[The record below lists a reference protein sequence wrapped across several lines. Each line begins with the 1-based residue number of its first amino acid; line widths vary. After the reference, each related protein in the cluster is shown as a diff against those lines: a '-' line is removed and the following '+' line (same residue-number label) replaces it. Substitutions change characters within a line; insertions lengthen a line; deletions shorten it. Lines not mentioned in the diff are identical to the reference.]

1 MDGPTSYEPL
11 FNTIPRACERTGL
24 GRSKIYELIAA
35 GDLVTVKVGRRT
47 LIPEASLKAW
57 AASLL
62 ETTMGG
68 QPGN

>member
-1 MDGPTSYEPL
+1 MNGPTSSDTL

-35 GDLVTVKVGRRT
+35 GALMTVKVGRRT

-62 ETTMGG
+62 DKAA
-68 QPGN
+68 